1 MTDETETKPL
11 WLHFQQ
17 LIVTRRTTMARIQ
30 TLSIGEAPA
39 SAQASLHAVEKATG
53 FLPNLFKVFANS
65 PSSLGVFLQGQQ
77 QLSKGELSGAER
89 EIIALAV
96 SQANRCEY
104 CLAAHTVLG
113 GHAGLS
119 DDAIRAARRGEGS
132 AIATFASKVSNQRGR
147 VDDADVAAAR
157 DAGLTDSKIVEIIA
171 VVAQVT
177 FTNYLNNVAN
187 TDVDFPAVEA
197 EV

>member
-1 MTDETETKPL
+1 
-11 WLHFQQ
+11 
-17 LIVTRRTTMARIQ
+17 MARIQ

-65 PSSLGVFLQGQQ
+65 PSSLGAYLQAQQ
-77 QLSKGELSGAER
+77 QLSKGELSAAER
-89 EIIALAV
+89 ETIALAV
-96 SQANRCEY
+96 SQVSRCEY

-113 GHAGLS
+113 SHAGLS
-119 DDAIRAARRGEGS
+119 GDAIRAARRGEGS
-132 AIATFASKVSNQRGR
+132 AIATLARKVAEQRGH
-147 VDDADVAAAR
+147 VSDADVAAAHA
-157 DAGLTDSKIVEIIA
+157 AGITDSKVVEVIT

-177 FTNYLNNVAN
+177 FTNYLNNVAK

>member
-1 MTDETETKPL
+1 
-11 WLHFQQ
+11 
-17 LIVTRRTTMARIQ
+17 MARIQ
-30 TLSIGEAPA
+30 SLSIGEAPS

-65 PSSLGVFLQGQQ
+65 PAALGVFLQGQQ
-77 QLSKGELSGAER
+77 QLSKGELSAAER
-89 EIIALAV
+89 EIVALAV
-96 SQANRCEY
+96 SQVSGCEY

-119 DDAIRAARRGEGS
+119 GDAIRAARKGEGN
-132 AIATFASKVSNQRGR
+132 AIAAFASKVAEQRGR
-147 VDDADVAAAR
+147 VSDADVAAAR
-157 DAGLTDSKIVEIIA
+157 DAGITDSKLVEIIA

-177 FTNYLNNVAN
+177 FTNYVNNVAQ
-187 TDVDFPAVEA
+187 TEVDFPEVEA

>member
-1 MTDETETKPL
+1 
-11 WLHFQQ
+11 
-17 LIVTRRTTMARIQ
+17 MARVQ

-65 PSSLGVFLQGQQ
+65 PSSLGAFLQAQQ
-77 QLSKGELSGAER
+77 QLSKGELSAAER

-96 SQANRCEY
+96 SQVSRCEY

-113 GHAGLS
+113 GHAGLD

-132 AIATFASKVSNQRGR
+132 AIAAFASKVASERGR
-147 VDDADVAAAR
+147 VSDADVAAAR
-157 DAGLTDSKIVEIIA
+157 AAGITDSKIVEIIA

-177 FTNYLNNVAN
+177 FTNYVNNVAK
-187 TDVDFPAVEA
+187 TDVDFPAVEE